1 MGNEKLLNDSLVK
14 LLGKRKPV
22 NELYHPEFFRMG
34 KPADRTRLET
44 LFKDNPHLDV
54 LDELQG
60 QLQEL
65 LKSRTPKI
73 TYTRDEL
80 SELAKA
86 YTGETPPEEYG
97 VWVYYPWSSMLI
109 HLLDE
114 DEFIEVRT
122 NRNQYKITK
131 AERDR
136 LGKQKIGVVGLSVGK
151 TISMSMA
158 MERSFGEIR
167 LADYDLLELTNLNRI
182 QTGLYNLGVSKA
194 IAVAREIAELD
205 PWLKTVCYTDG
216 LTSKNM
222 DDFFLK
228 GGKLDILVEECDGLD
243 IKILCRQKARE
254 LKIPVVMDMN
264 DRGTLDVERF
274 DLEPDR
280 PLLHG
285 FIDHLDISRI
295 GNLSNE
301 EKVPYILPMLGA
313 ETISSKL
320 KASMLEIGQTIS
332 TWPQLA
338 SSVVLGGALAA
349 DVCRRICLD
358 QFHESGRYFVDLEEL
373 VCDQKPAP
381 VPVPDT
387 SPQESELTE
396 KEMLETIRQ
405 FAFPVVD
412 DQLELSASEITELV
426 SAAITAPSGGNC
438 QPWKWLYTGKT
449 IFLFHDR
456 IRSLSLLDYADLA
469 SYIGLGTASENLVL
483 RAHQLGLELNVENFF
498 PVKTKLVARFRFYKA
513 GSVPEGIKPESHA
526 CDDLAQFITLRG
538 TNRRIGKRQ
547 QIEETVLEEIGAAVS
562 TIDGARLTL
571 LLPETGMDE
580 AGEIIASVERM
591 RLMDKEGHRNFV
603 NEIRWSAKEARSTRD
618 GVDLETVDLSPTEL
632 AGFRMARH
640 VEVIKH
646 LNDWNGGKAFEKVA
660 RKSVAAASALGLIT
674 LPRHTAENF
683 YTGGRALQRAWLMA
697 GKHQISFQP
706 LSPCTFLFARLTH
719 GNGVGMTEKMISEL
733 QIQRAQFVRLFK
745 LPENCGEIFLFR
757 LCIAEQMNVKALRR
771 PVGNVL
777 YLK

>member
-1 MGNEKLLNDSLVK
+1 MDSTQTPAATLSSLLSRTAEHDTV
-14 LLGKRKPV
+14 
-22 NELYHPEFFRMG
+22 YHPLFYRMHI
-34 KPADRTRLET
+34 PADRIRLET
-44 LFKDNPHLDV
+44 LFSKEPALKV
-54 LDELQG
+54 MDELQG

-65 LKSRTPKI
+65 LKSRTPQI
-73 TYTRDEL
+73 TYSRDEL
-80 SELAKA
+80 SKLAKT
-86 YTGETPPEEYG
+86 YTGAMPPEEYG
-97 VWVYYPWSSMLI
+97 VWVYYPWSATLI

-114 DEFIEVRT
+114 EEFIEVRT

-131 AERDR
+131 AERDL

-216 LTSKNM
+216 LTSENM

-243 IKILCRQKARE
+243 IKILCRQKAKA

-285 FIDHLDISRI
+285 FIDHLDIGRI

-349 DVCRRICLD
+349 DVCRRITLD

-373 VCDQKPAP
+373 ICDQPQTASALPETQPA
-381 VPVPDT
+381 
-387 SPQESELTE
+387 EEELTE
-396 KEMLETIRQ
+396 TVMLETIKLYGRPPISDQ
-405 FAFPVVD
+405 ASPTVD
-412 DQLELSASEITELV
+412 DVHLLV
-426 SAAITAPSGGNC
+426 SAAIMAPTGGNC
-438 QPWKWLYTGKT
+438 QPWKWMYTNKTLY
-449 IFLFHDR
+449 LFHDR
-456 IRSLSLLDYADLA
+456 IRSLSLLDFDNLA
-469 SYIGLGTASENLVL
+469 SYIGLGTATENLVL
-483 RAHQLGLELNVENFF
+483 KAHQLNFEVSTENYF
-498 PVKTKLVARFRFYKA
+498 PLKSKLVASFAFYLEQKA
-513 GSVPEGIKPESHA
+513 PHGTRLQAHT
-526 CDDLAQFITLRG
+526 CDGLAAFISTRG
-538 TNRRIGKRQ
+538 TNRTIGKRLDISKEVLRDITDAVQ
-547 QIEETVLEEIGAAVS
+547 TVE
-562 TIDGARLTL
+562 GARLTL
-571 LLPETGMDE
+571 LSPGAEMDQ
-580 AGEIIASVERM
+580 AGEIIASIERM
-591 RLMDKEGHRNFV
+591 RLLHAEGHRNFV
-603 NEIRWSAKEARSTRD
+603 NEIRWSPEEAARTRD
-618 GVDLETVDLSPTEL
+618 GVDLNTVDLTPSEL

-646 LNDWNGGKAFEKVA
+646 LNDWKGGKAFEKLA
-660 RKSVAAASALGLIT
+660 RKSVGSASNLGLLT
-674 LPRHTAENF
+674 LPEHSAKNF
-683 YTGGRALQRAWLMA
+683 YEGGRALQRAWLCA
-697 GKHQISFQP
+697 SKNQVAFQP
-706 LSPCTFLFARLTH
+706 LSPSTFFFARLKY
-719 GNGVGMTEKMISEL
+719 GNGVGLSPAMISEL
-733 QIQRAQFVRLFK
+733 EELRKQFVSLFNL
-745 LPENCGEIFLFR
+745 LPERGELFLFR
-757 LCIAEQMNVKALRR
+757 LCIAEEMRVKALRR
-771 PVGNVL
+771 PLGDVL
-777 YLK
+777 SIN